1 MGSTVG
7 ILLLGLMASPE
18 INPLIA
24 GTFHKAGVAVSL
36 QGGMSQFMNQA
47 IGVGFAIVFSGILTL
62 ILLVVIKAIMPLRV
76 SEEEEDQGL
85 DLAEHGESAY
95 ND

>member
-1 MGSTVG
+1 
-7 ILLLGLMASPE
+7 
-18 INPLIA
+18 
-24 GTFHKAGVAVSL
+24 
-36 QGGMSQFMNQA
+36 MNQA
-47 IGVGFAIVFSGILTL
+47 IGVGFTIVFSGILTL